1 MRFIIRIL
9 GNVLAIYIAAN
20 FIDNFTAPKDWKPLL
35 LAGLILAL
43 FNAVLKPFLKLISA
57 PIIVITFGLFTFLIN
72 IFLLWLLTLIIT
84 ELKISGVWTYLIGT
98 LIIGLTN
105 WAVEAIMGKK
115 KED

>member
-9 GNVLAIYIAAN
+9 GNALAIYVAAS
-20 FIDNFTAPKDWKPLL
+20 FLEDFTAPKDWRLLL
-35 LAGLILAL
+35 LAGLALAL

-57 PIIVITFGLFTFLIN
+57 PIIVVTFGLFTLLIN

-84 ELKISGVWTYLIGT
+84 ELKISGAWAYLFGT
-98 LIIGLTN
+98 IIIGLTN
-105 WAVEAIMGKK
+105 WIVESVMGKK